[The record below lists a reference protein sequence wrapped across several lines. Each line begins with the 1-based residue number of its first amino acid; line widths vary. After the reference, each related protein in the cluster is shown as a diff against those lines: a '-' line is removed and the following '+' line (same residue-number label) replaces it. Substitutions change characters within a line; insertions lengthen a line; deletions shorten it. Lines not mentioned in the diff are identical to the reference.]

1 MSDTL
6 KKFREQQKVKELCAA
21 TIRSMAAEADILYR
35 GHRLYKGRSPL
46 PIHAPHLQ
54 LDPEKDDFHSFRAVA
69 DSVALRLQHTDRQT
83 HHRFCPTEPLERL
96 IFELLEQLRVE
107 TLVPENMPGMTKNL
121 HDRFAEWS
129 QAFHISGLTDDRLG
143 LLLYTVFQI
152 CWSRL
157 SGQPVLEITEG
168 LIEASRASLA
178 PLLGKDLAGMRRTC
192 NDQAA
197 YASYASSLA
206 GIVSEM
212 IHFACQEQ
220 TKKHEREKD
229 EDTKQ
234 AFKLLL
240 NFDSDDANEL
250 NAPYTEH
257 SKASGQAQTI
267 YRVYTTQYDR
277 TVRASS
283 QVRQE
288 ALRELRERLDRR
300 VAEHAINIP
309 RLVRQLVMLLA
320 LPQRDGWSFGE
331 EEGYIDGGRLA
342 QVITSPSEQRVFR
355 LEQHRWKPTCAV
367 SFLVDCSGSMKGHA
381 ESVAIV
387 IDVLTRALEQA
398 GISTEVLG
406 FTTGA
411 WNGGRAQSD
420 WLRAGRPKNPGR
432 ISEVLHMVFKDPAQT
447 WRHARQD
454 IAALL
459 KLDLYR
465 EGIDGEAV
473 DWACA
478 RMQTRKETRRILVV
492 ISDGCPMDSATG
504 LANNDVYLAE
514 HLKEV
519 AARHEQ
525 RGDVEI
531 CGLGI
536 GLDLSAYYSRSLA
549 TNLPQSLTNDLFSE
563 IAQLI
568 GGHRRH

>member
-6 KKFREQQKVKELCAA
+6 KKTRQQQKVEDLCAA
-21 TIRSMAAEADILYR
+21 TIRSMAAEPDIIYR

-54 LDPEKDDFHSFRAVA
+54 LDPQKDGFHSFRAVA

-121 HDRFAEWS
+121 LYRFAEWS
-129 QAFHISGLTDDRLG
+129 EAFHVSGLTGDRLG
-143 LLLYTVFQI
+143 LLLYTVFQM

-192 NDQAA
+192 SDQAA
-197 YASYASSLA
+197 YASYARSLA
-206 GIVSEM
+206 GVVSEM

-220 TKKHEREKD
+220 TKKHELEKD
-229 EDTKQ
+229 EDTKR

-240 NFDSDDANEL
+240 NFDSEDANEL
-250 NAPYTEH
+250 NAPYPER
-257 SKASGQAQTI
+257 SDASGQAQRI
-267 YRVYTTQYDR
+267 YRIYTTQYDR
-277 TVRASS
+277 TARASS
-283 QVRQE
+283 QVRTE

-300 VAEHAINIP
+300 IAEHAINIP

-331 EEGYIDGGRLA
+331 EDGYIDGGRLA

-367 SFLVDCSGSMKGHA
+367 GFLVDCSGSMKGHA
-381 ESVAIV
+381 EAVAIV
-387 IDVLTRALEQA
+387 VDVFTRALEQA

-420 WLRAGRPKNPGR
+420 WLRAGRPRNPGR
-432 ISEVLHMVFKDPAQT
+432 INEVLHMVFKEPAET
-447 WRHARQD
+447 WRHARQN

-465 EGIDGEAV
+465 EGVDGEAV

-478 RMQTRKETRRILVV
+478 RMQTRKEKRRILVV

-504 LANNDVYLAE
+504 LANNDRYLAE

-519 AARHEQ
+519 AERHEQ

-549 TNLPQSLTNDLFSE
+549 TNLPQSLTNDLFLE

-568 GGHRRH
+568 SGHRQH